1 MKTKKKLF
9 AKFSKTELEILNGA
23 VEGEVSLDEEY
34 PVIYQKVYRMY
45 ADAGIQFLGD
55 EDDSYGILIDNLYED
70 LID

>member
-1 MKTKKKLF
+1 MKTKKKLL

-45 ADAGIQFLGD
+45 QMLGIQFLGD